1 MKKEKK
7 INEKVNE
14 VNESEVL
21 DAEFEEINK
30 ISLLEEE
37 LAKTKNDYFKALA
50 EIENFK
56 KRMNEERIRERK
68 YATQGLIEK
77 LINIVDVFDQVF
89 SIETEDEKLK
99 NFLNGFIMLNNSF
112 KQILEEEGVKEITAK
127 NEFFNPRFH
136 DAIETETD
144 SNYDDNFI
152 LEELRKGYMFKD
164 RVLRPAMVKVNKIT
178 KEENNE

>member
-1 MKKEKK
+1 MKKDKK

-21 DAEFEEINK
+21 DAESKEINK
-30 ISLLEEE
+30 VSLLEEE

-152 LEELRKGYMFKD
+152 LEELRKGYMFND
-164 RVLRPAMVKVNKIT
+164 ILLRPAMVKVNKIT